1 MSFTGPEI
9 VELVIISNHTSLSVG
24 ETALLACVGYGLP
37 SVEISWMRG
46 GQTISNSS
54 LISISEEDV
63 VQGERLFKQSFLQI
77 CSVEMADAG
86 AYTCV
91 VSNGESLVN
100 SSTQLS
106 VIGKY

>member
-1 MSFTGPEI
+1 M
-9 VELVIISNHTSLSVG
+9 IISNHTSLSEG

-37 SVEISWMRG
+37 SVEITWMRG

-54 LISISEEDV
+54 LVSISEEDV

-91 VSNGESLVN
+91 VSNGESSVN

-106 VIGKY
+106 VTGKHHSIH